1 MSAADEWRAR
11 LRAALTAAMKARDT
25 DAVAALRGAI
35 ATIDNAEAVEL
46 PDAANAAS
54 TGAIAGAMAG
64 VGSTEV
70 ARRDLS
76 SAEVR
81 SLVLAQVADR
91 DAAAEWS
98 RAHGYPERAAR
109 LDREATALRAFL
121 AALPETGDEPE
132 T

>member
-1 MSAADEWRAR
+1 MGAADEWRTR
-11 LRAALTAAMKARDT
+11 LRSALTVAMKARDT

-35 ATIDNAEAVEL
+35 AAIDNAEAVEP

-54 TGAIAGAMAG
+54 ASAIAGAAAG

-81 SLVLAQVADR
+81 SLVLAQIADR
-91 DAAAEWS
+91 DAAAEWA
-98 RAHGYPERAAR
+98 RAHGYPERADR
-109 LDREATALRAFL
+109 LDREATALRAVVVAF
-121 AALPETGDEPE
+121 PEP
-132 T
+132 